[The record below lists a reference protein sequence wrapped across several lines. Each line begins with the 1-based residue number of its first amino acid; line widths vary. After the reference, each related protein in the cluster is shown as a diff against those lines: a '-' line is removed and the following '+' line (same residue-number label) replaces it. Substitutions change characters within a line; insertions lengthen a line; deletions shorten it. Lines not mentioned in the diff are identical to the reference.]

1 MTMRKLADRGLP
13 VARVLAAAILLTGA
27 GTACSRAPASQAS
40 ALAYR
45 MHLEQGGG
53 RETWWGV
60 TGPELGAMRT
70 ATGETQLLDGAAVG
84 GAPAT
89 AVSFAGR
96 PAYLAEAWRVA
107 PDNAAG
113 YRTWSPVADSGQAIL
128 DSLRFDLADAGAGP
142 SIEGHATRH
151 AVVQVE
157 SWWRSE
163 DGSGAAVPFRATG
176 RSDLYFAGDLPFSW
190 LPVAATPRES
200 PEAVPLSEWM
210 PGVTS
215 RVALALGPRLEKLG
229 LLLRAEVWDSLVVT
243 GGAAAS
249 APYGGGYLIRTI
261 TVDSIASDG
270 SAPSAEAYQGLPRLS
285 ERRSELV
292 QQGLYGSERAC
303 TQGLDGEGGSFELKT
318 SGPMSMT
325 ASGSA
330 FAPAGPG
337 EDGRKRLVMGSIGKV
352 TECLVVGLPADASSG
367 GTLPIEAV
375 PPSAA
380 PGSTD
385 PAAATVLYLVV
396 DPAHGAVHRVAVL
409 ESGTLELR
417 AAGGGALRGK
427 LAGTGWSLE
436 LRPENHRRV
445 IEDLRFDVTFEAVP
459 KGS

>member
-1 MTMRKLADRGLP
+1 MQGSRLAGRRVP
-13 VARVLAAAILLTGA
+13 VVRVLVPALLLTVGGA
-27 GTACSRAPASQAS
+27 ACAQAPPSGQA
-40 ALAYR
+40 AVAYQ
-45 MHLEQGGG
+45 MHLERDGG

-70 ATGETQLLDGAAVG
+70 ATGKTQLLDGAAVG

-89 AVSFAGR
+89 TVSFAGR
-96 PAYLAEAWRVA
+96 PAYLADAWRLA
-107 PDNAAG
+107 PDSAAG

-128 DSLRFDLADAGAGP
+128 DSLRFGLTDAGAGP

-190 LPVAATPRES
+190 LPMAATPRES

-210 PGVTS
+210 PGVAS

-229 LLLRAEVWDSLVVT
+229 LLLRAEVSDSLVVA
-243 GGAAAS
+243 GDAAAS
-249 APYGGGYLIRTI
+249 APYGGDYLTRTV

-270 SAPSAEAYQGLPRLS
+270 SAPSAEAYEGLPRLS

-292 QQGLYGSERAC
+292 QQGLYGSDRAC
-303 TQGLDGEGGSFELKT
+303 TQGLDGKGGSFELKT
-318 SGPMSMT
+318 SGPASFT

-330 FAPAGPG
+330 FAPAGDG
-337 EDGRKRLVMGSIGKV
+337 EDGRKQLVMGSIDKV
-352 TECLVVGLPADASSG
+352 TECLVVGLPADGQAG
-367 GTLPIEAV
+367 ATMPIAAV

-396 DPAHGAVHRVAVL
+396 DPAHGAVHRVAIL
-409 ESGTLELR
+409 ESGTLEMR
-417 AAGGGALRGK
+417 AAGGGTLRGK
-427 LAGTGWSLE
+427 LTGTGWSLE
-436 LRPENHRRV
+436 LRPEDHRRV
-445 IEDLRFDVTFEAVP
+445 IEDLGFHVTFEAVS

>member
-1 MTMRKLADRGLP
+1 
-13 VARVLAAAILLTGA
+13 
-27 GTACSRAPASQAS
+27 
-40 ALAYR
+40 
-45 MHLEQGGG
+45 
-53 RETWWGV
+53 
-60 TGPELGAMRT
+60 
-70 ATGETQLLDGAAVG
+70 
-84 GAPAT
+84 
-89 AVSFAGR
+89 
-96 PAYLAEAWRVA
+96 
-107 PDNAAG
+107 
-113 YRTWSPVADSGQAIL
+113 
-128 DSLRFDLADAGAGP
+128 
-142 SIEGHATRH
+142 
-151 AVVQVE
+151 
-157 SWWRSE
+157 
-163 DGSGAAVPFRATG
+163 
-176 RSDLYFAGDLPFSW
+176 
-190 LPVAATPRES
+190 
-200 PEAVPLSEWM
+200 
-210 PGVTS
+210 
-215 RVALALGPRLEKLG
+215 
-229 LLLRAEVWDSLVVT
+229 VWDSLVVT
-243 GGAAAS
+243 GGATAS
-249 APYGGGYLIRTI
+249 APYGGGYLTRTI

-385 PAAATVLYLVV
+385 PAPATVLYLVV